1 MFYVFRFFLVWFVVV
16 FIGERYIG
24 VCYLLRRRDICIK
37 SGMWWI
43 VGFIF
48 VIFIVIVFYKLI
60 FSVIYVGIDGK
71 YYCMI
76 DRDYDFVF
84 FVLDSIYVV
93 FIMLVLFVIIMVLNI
108 LIMWRLIICNK
119 CKRECKIII
128 EESIIWFE
136 FIIILLV
143 ILFCFIGLNILFFV
157 VWFWNFFYLKFILKM
172 DVIEYLESYKVFFN
186 FEFW

>member
-108 LIMWRLIICNK
+108 LIM
-119 CKRECKIII
+119 
-128 EESIIWFE
+128 
-136 FIIILLV
+136 
-143 ILFCFIGLNILFFV
+143 
-157 VWFWNFFYLKFILKM
+157 
-172 DVIEYLESYKVFFN
+172 
-186 FEFW
+186 